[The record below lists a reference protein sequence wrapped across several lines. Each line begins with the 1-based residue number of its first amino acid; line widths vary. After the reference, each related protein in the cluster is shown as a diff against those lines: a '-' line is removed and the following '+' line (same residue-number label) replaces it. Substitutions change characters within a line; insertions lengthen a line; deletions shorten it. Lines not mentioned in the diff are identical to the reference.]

1 MGRSR
6 EGRQGGGVGFLVR
19 DGVAFCAR
27 SDLSCAG
34 AEDSWIEIF
43 LTSGSI
49 LVCSVYIPPDDL
61 ESLQYFATS
70 VEQISTRYS
79 RFMLCGDFNS
89 HSFAFGCDT
98 EDAMGA
104 RLRELKN
111 DLHLSVQNHPG
122 EHTRFGYDSQADS
135 VLDLTLTSKTASE
148 CFLSW
153 ETVDTHVCK
162 TDHVPILLCISPQ
175 PLPACIEGDTRRV
188 WNFSA
193 CDWSAYGKRV
203 SEELND
209 WMSRKCSLFPD
220 GVLTNDEFD
229 EVWREWVVLV
239 LRVAEQV
246 IGFRNVRK
254 GKKRGVVWWNSELTR
269 LKRVKNRAYRRWKKR
284 RTDANRASFR
294 AALKEFECAKT
305 AARLAHWQELCASL
319 ETCDESVRWKRL
331 KTLRPSSSPAS
342 LPPLLGE
349 DDDLIL
355 DEDEKVAALN
365 LFFSRVATTFDSSK
379 FRADHFEGVVQALS
393 RNAAAFLPDTA
404 SDVSEN
410 GSICEKEVRKC
421 VRSLKLSKASG
432 PDAVPAELIRYG
444 GPGMCRSLTWMF
456 NLSWDMGYLPVDWR
470 TAHITP
476 VP

>member
-294 AALKEFECAKT
+294 AALKEFECAKRQHGWLT
-305 AARLAHWQELCASL
+305 GRSCVLLWRLVMSLCGGSDSKRVSCIAA
-319 ETCDESVRWKRL
+319 
-331 KTLRPSSSPAS
+331 SSS
-342 LPPLLGE
+342 
-349 DDDLIL
+349 
-355 DEDEKVAALN
+355 
-365 LFFSRVATTFDSSK
+365 
-379 FRADHFEGVVQALS
+379 
-393 RNAAAFLPDTA
+393 
-404 SDVSEN
+404 
-410 GSICEKEVRKC
+410 
-421 VRSLKLSKASG
+421 
-432 PDAVPAELIRYG
+432 
-444 GPGMCRSLTWMF
+444 W
-456 NLSWDMGYLPVDWR
+456 
-470 TAHITP
+470 
-476 VP
+476 